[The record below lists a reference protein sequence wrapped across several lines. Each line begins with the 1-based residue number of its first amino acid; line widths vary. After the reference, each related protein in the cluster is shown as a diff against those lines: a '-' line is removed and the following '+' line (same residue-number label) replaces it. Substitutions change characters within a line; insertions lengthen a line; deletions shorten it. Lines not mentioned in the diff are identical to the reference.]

1 MGPIARLSGAQ
12 PFLIAMSRIALISD
26 IHGNSLA
33 LDAVLEDVVHQG
45 GVDEYW
51 CLGDYVALGPDPV
64 GVMSRLEAL
73 PTARFI
79 RGNTDRYVACG
90 DRPEPSLDQV
100 AADVSLL
107 PRLVEVAHTFA
118 WTQGMVTA
126 AGRLNWLSTLSLD
139 FRSTLGAMRVLAVHA
154 APGKDDGQG
163 IPPELAPEQLSQV
176 LEGCGADLV
185 LVGHTHRATNRLA
198 AEIRVV
204 NPGAVSFSNDGAAHY
219 AILESTGSDVRC
231 TARSVPYNRRAVIA
245 QLERAQHPGRAFL
258 ISHLRD
264 SAV

>member
-1 MGPIARLSGAQ
+1 MH
-12 PFLIAMSRIALISD
+12 RIALISD

-51 CLGDYVALGPDPV
+51 CLGDYVALGPDPI
-64 GVMSRLEAL
+64 GVMSRLDAL
-73 PTARFI
+73 PAAHFI
-79 RGNTDRYVACG
+79 RGNTDRYVASG
-90 DRPEPSLDQV
+90 DRPEPSFEQV

-126 AGRLNWLSTLSLD
+126 AGRLQWLSTLPLD
-139 FRSTLGAMRVLAVHA
+139 FRRTLGATRVLAVHA
-154 APGKDDGQG
+154 APGQDDGRG
-163 IPPELAPEQLSQV
+163 IPPDLAADELTEV
-176 LEGCGADLV
+176 LEGCEADLV

-198 AEIRVV
+198 GAVRVV

-219 AILESTGSDVRC
+219 AILESTGVDVRC
-231 TARSVPYNRRAVIA
+231 LARRVPYDRSTVIA
-245 QLERAQHPGRAFL
+245 QLESVRHPGRAFL
-258 ISHLRD
+258 IRHLRD
-264 SAV
+264 AAV

>member
-1 MGPIARLSGAQ
+1 
-12 PFLIAMSRIALISD
+12 MSRVALISD

-33 LDAVLEDVVHQG
+33 LDAVLEDVRHQG

-73 PTARFI
+73 PAARFI
-79 RGNTDRYVACG
+79 RGNTDRYVAYG

-100 AADVSLL
+100 AADVRLL

-126 AGRLNWLSTLSLD
+126 ADRLHWLSTLSLD
-139 FRSTLGAMRVLAVHA
+139 FRSTLGTLRVLAVHA
-154 APGKDDGQG
+154 APGQDDGRG
-163 IPPELAPEQLSQV
+163 IPPDLTPEQLSQV
-176 LEGCGADLV
+176 LEDCEADVV

-198 AEIRVV
+198 GGTRVV
-204 NPGAVSFSNDGAAHY
+204 NPGAVSFSDDGAAHY
-219 AILESTGSDVRC
+219 AILESTGRDLRC
-231 TARSVPYNRRAVIA
+231 LARSVPYDRRAVIA
-245 QLERAQHPGRAFL
+245 QLERVRHPGRAFL
-258 ISHLRD
+258 IRHLRD